1 MPSSRYPTVE
11 EETWV
16 AASPHTQWSF
26 SESLAS
32 HRFLRVS
39 LNLVYVCVCTH
50 THKCA
55 HAWSHAHLESEGR

>member
-50 THKCA
+50 TRTNVHTRG
-55 HAWSHAHLESEGR
+55 HMHI